1 MIDRWKFLRKVPLFE
16 EIELRLRHHWTGG
29 DVVEWLVREN
39 PQHPQI
45 DAVLLDRFVAEQGP
59 DWRLPVLVERLPG
72 RRAARILALEE
83 HTQLVR
89 AQLARCRAFLAIE
102 RGISLP
108 MSEVRANLELLGR
121 LLAEQMKLQQALG
134 YLPTQAA
141 KLAVVA
147 ASAEVSDP
155 EVALVRRMLELP
167 ADEFYPM
174 VQAAFGPP
182 GRRP

>member
-1 MIDRWKFLRKVPLFE
+1 MD
-16 EIELRLRHHWTGG
+16 
-29 DVVEWLVREN
+29 WLVREN

-45 DAVLLDRFVAEQGP
+45 DAFLLDRYVAEQGP
-59 DWRLPVLVERLPG
+59 GWRIPVLVERLPG

-83 HTQLVR
+83 HTELVR
-89 AQLARCRAFLAIE
+89 AQLERCRAFLVVE
-102 RGISLP
+102 RGIQLP
-108 MSEVRANLELLGR
+108 MPEVRANLELLGR

-134 YLPTQAA
+134 YLPTQPA

-147 ASAEVSDP
+147 ASGGASDP

-167 ADEFYPM
+167 PDEFFPM
-174 VQAAFGPP
+174 VQAVLGPP